1 MKQDSSR
8 FLCCP
13 ICHGEL
19 SLDRKTAS
27 SQEIITGSLICKNCN
42 REYEIEDGIPDFLLT
57 DRLREAD
64 RRWMREYDRMARN
77 YDLVMCHLL
86 PFFSFGLEP
95 FERNRWVKRL
105 RIKQGDM
112 VLDVSTGTGRN
123 IPFIASKIGKG
134 GRLFAMD
141 ISRRVLDYA
150 RRKVKQGWNVEFQ
163 RANASYLPYKTG
175 IFDAV
180 MHVGGINT
188 FGEKRRALQEMIR
201 VAKPKGRIVIVDEG
215 LAPGKEKSFI
225 GGFLLR
231 LNTLYWCKPP
241 ISILPR
247 EAGNLRVNW
256 GILPLL
262 GFLPFWPY
270 YIMELQKF

>member
-1 MKQDSSR
+1 LR

-13 ICHGEL
+13 ACHGEL
-19 SLDRKTAS
+19 SLDEKTVS
-27 SQEIITGSLICKNCN
+27 HREIVTGFLKCKACD
-42 REYEIEDGIPDFLLT
+42 REYKIEDRIPDFLLT
-57 DRLREAD
+57 DRLEERD
-64 RRWMREYDRMARN
+64 RRWMQEYDRMART

-86 PFFSFGLEP
+86 PFFSLGLEP
-95 FERNRWVKRL
+95 LERNRWVKRL
-105 RIKQGDM
+105 QIQRGDM

-123 IPFIASKIGKG
+123 IPFIASRIGKEG
-134 GRLFAMD
+134 KLFAMD
-141 ISRRVLDYA
+141 ISRVVLDYA
-150 RRKVKQGWNVEFQ
+150 KRKVKQGWSVEFQ
-163 RANASYLPYKTG
+163 RANAAYLPYKSG
-175 IFDAV
+175 VFDAV

-188 FGEKRRALQEMIR
+188 FGEKRKALQEMVR
-201 VAKPKGRIVIVDEG
+201 VAKPEGKIVIVDEG

-231 LNTLYWCKPP
+231 LNRLYWCKPP
-241 ISILPR
+241 IDLLPG
-247 EAGNLRVNW
+247 ETKNLQVDW